1 MVTILFKIM
10 QRLVKKR
17 PKLLNN
23 VNGGGG
29 KFPNF
34 FGKNFKFQ
42 LVVGKNSKK

>member
-29 KFPNF
+29 NLQIFI
-34 FGKNFKFQ
+34 GKMLHLQ
-42 LVVGKNSKK
+42 IHWD

>member
-23 VNGGGG
+23 VNGGG
-29 KFPNF
+29 KFANIYR
-34 FGKNFKFQ
+34 
-42 LVVGKNSKK
+42 

>member
-23 VNGGGG
+23 VNGG
-29 KFPNF
+29 
-34 FGKNFKFQ
+34 
-42 LVVGKNSKK
+42 VIC

>member
-23 VNGGGG
+23 VNGGG
-29 KFPNF
+29 
-34 FGKNFKFQ
+34 
-42 LVVGKNSKK
+42 VIC